1 MAKYKS
7 WFGMACIAVA
17 IGLAFSLTACE
28 GDGAMSSSRSK
39 SDENTAEW
47 DSLSQIDA
55 LNPETL
61 LHCDRNLAVD
71 GLIVARYSGL
81 GNFYYKCEDDKWSP
95 VPADDVANKDSV
107 ILLASSTQMG
117 ERHFYMFQKCETDN
131 EGMIDSTIYSGT
143 HGIRTITYYKC
154 EKGRWKVVP
163 ESGVCYIAEKAIF
176 CEDYDPSSVTGPSA
190 EMDSAYCD
198 TLEVAAPPYVCSESL
213 QVDGYYYSF
222 TGFLYLDLG
231 GCTFKCQHNEWS
243 VVPAKNVPEDA
254 KKFTDYDVANRTEEV
269 GKLKFK
275 KCNAENEGIVDSS
288 WIDNPKYGRMMYY
301 KCENGSWG
309 AGGLSATCDTAGVP
323 VGAFCRKKSNV
334 GFFNQL
340 PWTGVYVY
348 EGEGAWMQLL
358 LYRADGDTSVSED
371 IPKKFENCSAK
382 NRWDKEKIVY
392 GVGSD
397 TIALYYMC
405 VNGGWKK
412 IDEVGYHC
420 TTESTDVGDT
430 CSFVSGDSTQHYIFM
445 YTDDYR
451 GRSYYGNIWVKSSV
465 DPELGYCPQVSIEP
479 EYVQKDGKFYY
490 CNYGKWRAAGFVPR
504 QEADPRKEGLTDK
517 EYDVLELPKEAEVG
531 DRVGGLLE
539 YCFVDVELD
548 LGGPDEWRY
557 ETYDFCMPQNYYR
570 YRDNGTWTLE
580 TEDDL
585 KMNNAIPCT
594 AGTEGVEYTLLPRP
608 REPGRIFKRTRVQC
622 DPITDPNSII
632 KEQCSCADALVD
644 HIFGRSEKK

>member
-1 MAKYKS
+1 MKS
-7 WFGMACIAVA
+7 YRYVSAVVVIAFATSMV
-17 IGLAFSLTACE
+17 LVACE
-28 GDGAMSSSRSK
+28 DSSSANNDETLK
-39 SDENTAEW
+39 SSSSVA
-47 DSLSQIDA
+47 QIDA

-61 LHCDRNLAVD
+61 LHCDRNLTVD

-95 VPADDVANKDSV
+95 VTADDVANKDSV

-176 CEDYDPSSVTGPSA
+176 CEDYDPLSVTGPSA

-222 TGFLYLDLG
+222 TGFLYPDLG

-275 KCNAENEGIVDSS
+275 KCNADNEGLVDSS
-288 WIDNPKYGRMMYY
+288 WIGNPKYGRMMYY

-309 AGGLSATCDTAGVP
+309 AVDLSAACDTAGVP
-323 VGAFCRKKSNV
+323 VGAICRKKGDV
-334 GFFNQL
+334 GFFQL

-358 LYRADGDTSVSED
+358 LYRGDGDISVSED
-371 IPKKFENCSAK
+371 IPKKFEDCSAK

-405 VNGGWKK
+405 VNGGWKN

-430 CSFVSGDSTQHYIFM
+430 CSFASGDSTLHFLFM
-445 YTDDYR
+445 YVNDYR
-451 GRSYYGNIWVKSSV
+451 GKSYYNNIWVESSV
-465 DPELGYCPQVSIEP
+465 DPEFGYCPQAYTEP
-479 EYVQKDGKFYY
+479 TYIQKDGKFYY
-490 CNYGKWRAAGFVPR
+490 CDFGKWTMADFIPL
-504 QEADPRKEGLTDK
+504 QETD
-517 EYDVLELPKEAEVG
+517 
-531 DRVGGLLE
+531 
-539 YCFVDVELD
+539 
-548 LGGPDEWRY
+548 
-557 ETYDFCMPQNYYR
+557 
-570 YRDNGTWTLE
+570 
-580 TEDDL
+580 
-585 KMNNAIPCT
+585 
-594 AGTEGVEYTLLPRP
+594 
-608 REPGRIFKRTRVQC
+608 QC
-622 DPITDPNSII
+622 
-632 KEQCSCADALVD
+632 
-644 HIFGRSEKK
+644 